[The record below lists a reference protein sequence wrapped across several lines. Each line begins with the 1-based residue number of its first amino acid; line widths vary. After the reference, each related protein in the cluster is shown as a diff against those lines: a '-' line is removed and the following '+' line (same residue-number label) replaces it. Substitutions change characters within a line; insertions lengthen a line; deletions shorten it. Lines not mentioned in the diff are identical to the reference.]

1 MLYKLVLCMFRN
13 NLIQNDWRHNTSIL
27 LLSIMFCNSSIF
39 QSVTGMHTWDI
50 RHTVV
55 VLHRLLFT
63 YCFFSV
69 NMDVFVCC
77 ARVSCMKRLS
87 KNTPL
92 ELKEVHF
99 HLLAFFTASLSA
111 QKLILCDTWA
121 VNHSFLFTVII
132 GIMSKCLILT
142 CGNISIQNHDSLI
155 YKK

>member
-1 MLYKLVLCMFRN
+1 MNYNYMLYKLVLCMFRN
-13 NLIQNDWRHNTSIL
+13 NSIQNDWRHNTSIIIYKY
-27 LLSIMFCNSSIF
+27 SEKTMNSIF
-39 QSVTGMHTWDI
+39 QSVTGMQTWDI

-55 VLHRLLFT
+55 VLHRFLFT

-69 NMDVFVCC
+69 NMDVFDCC
-77 ARVSCMKRLS
+77 ARVSCMKRLP

-121 VNHSFLFTVII
+121 VNHYFLLYGYQWYFVKV
-132 GIMSKCLILT
+132 S
-142 CGNISIQNHDSLI
+142 NSNVW
-155 YKK
+155 